1 MGMQVQRMRILLLLA
16 ADATIA
22 HSWSNFT
29 IDQIFAAPSVLHPG
43 LGALIPWTQQ
53 DAGSRQILREDTA
66 ASDATSALQQRLEE
80 AIKREDYQMA
90 STLKEQ
96 LTADSTVINARIWAD
111 SPTAGALATEPVT
124 GAGLKRTAAGVWRGI
139 VEGVQST
146 FSSDLDAAQSLV
158 LAMINRAAQMGSYN
172 VKISPRQTLT
182 GFEGCSEN
190 LCMRSYKQEW
200 HHNQPWMYLPPCGT
214 EAWATQLTDGA
225 TCFAASKE
233 VDGPKR
239 AKFHSLCASKTAG
252 VTDKEDFSS
261 CWNGNHRISQ
271 RLFHFCTGPACH
283 MLDARSDAQKILS
296 IGDFCKFAASTF
308 AEAVVPEIVSCRNR
322 DSPLKPPVH
331 PFGKW
336 ACHSPTVTKFVT
348 VEVVDSTHGDSWVYG
363 RTAGMLYT
371 LHLLEREWNQ
381 TLHKVQRFEFSSQ
394 DDINQGTSSSDK
406 YGSHREFRR
415 HDPSA
420 ERLIEQYRAR
430 THARTIP
437 NFLGPIG
444 PNQPPAKPWDV
455 SRYDIL
461 LNVADRQRM
470 QGLLTEQ
477 QHTQVSEQLVLAG
490 RFHREHSAFEN
501 TLQPAWV
508 DSLHTVLEHPVAR
521 KILVWK
527 LQSEGINVSIAPEF
541 ASVQY
546 SHKFEKMEV
555 ASALV
560 FDLHHPLSTASQR
573 AVLVGED
580 DLADFVTLI

>member
-1 MGMQVQRMRILLLLA
+1 VHGRPTSPLTRFLLRPA
-16 ADATIA
+16 CCT
-22 HSWSNFT
+22 
-29 IDQIFAAPSVLHPG
+29 

-96 LTADSTVINARIWAD
+96 MTADSTVNAKVWVD
-111 SPTAGALATEPVT
+111 SPTAGVLAMEPVT

-158 LAMINRAAQMGSYN
+158 LAILNRAAQMGSCH
-172 VKISPRQTLT
+172 VKISPRQTFT
-182 GFEGCSEN
+182 GFARCQLREQRF
-190 LCMRSYKQEW
+190 CMHSYKQEW
-200 HHNQPWMYLPPCGT
+200 HYNEPWMSLPPCGA

-225 TCFAASKE
+225 TCLAASEE
-233 VDGPKR
+233 VDHAKR
-239 AKFHSLCASKTAG
+239 AKLNSVCASKTAG

-261 CWNGNHRISQ
+261 CWNGNHRTSQ
-271 RLFHFCTGPACH
+271 LLRHFRTGPACQK
-283 MLDARSDAQKILS
+283 LDAPIDTAKILS

-308 AEAVVPEIVSCRNR
+308 SEAVAPEITICPNR
-322 DSPLKPPVH
+322 DLAPQKVH

-336 ACHSPTVTKFVT
+336 ACPSPMVTKLVT
-348 VEVVDSTHGDSWVYG
+348 VEVLDSTHGDSWVYG

-371 LHLLEREWNQ
+371 MHLLEHEWNQ
-381 TLHKVQRFEFSSQ
+381 TLRTVQRFEFSSQ
-394 DDINQGTSSSDK
+394 DDINQDT
-406 YGSHREFRR
+406 
-415 HDPSA
+415 PSA
-420 ERLIEQYRAR
+420 DDSYRYHNRDPHAEMLIRKYRAR

-444 PNQPPAKPWDV
+444 PNQPPAKPWDI

-490 RFHREHSAFEN
+490 RFHREHAAFEN

-527 LQSEGINVSIAPEF
+527 LQREGINVSIAPEF
-541 ASVQY
+541 ASVGY
-546 SHKFEKMEV
+546 HGINDDEKMAV
-555 ASALV
+555 ASALE
-560 FDLHHPLSTASQR
+560 FDLHHPLSAVSQR
-573 AVLVGED
+573 AAEGESVEGAD
-580 DLADFVTLI
+580 DLAEFVASI